1 MYHTTLEDQKKLDE
15 IRCFRDQLNRAI
27 QPHMMSP
34 LSPILSTSPPST
46 HQQLQQKPV
55 DLVKLRASPPSAT
68 SPIDRPEATMHIV
81 TKQHL
86 QTFDIG
92 YLKNAHSNTVNH
104 DPYSCEFL
112 SQLQGG
118 YQTDTCEINVV
129 VTPAKKWRKQHAIVE
144 RISSND
150 QTKLLYQLVYDEGS
164 RFRLCS
170 SDGQGIAVMSK
181 GLSMHLKVV
190 WTGKDGVIVWRRK
203 GTVVF
208 DLVNV
213 VPLAQPIAK
222 WTSQK
227 RPTSPSQMIKVL
239 SSLELGSDVQMQEK
253 SESHQESTPKKP
265 TLLNITSGSTCTSE
279 ESYKRFITKAQK
291 EEALFEKIKR
301 YCRLKPTLLDKIVD
315 WGMSEFPSIAA
326 GQKTTEQL
334 SKGRIWVSSRLDQSA
349 CKFGKQWQDVV
360 DDLKGAYQE
369 LKPGIYFQPR
379 PEKNELGV
387 QHRLRKSF
395 LNLWLIEEIDRKSN
409 TWLPCAQELK
419 NGQWVDL
426 KNSRRMIKVRLV
438 PILNVLQKIE
448 LVNEGPD
455 AEKYL
460 DFLFTAC
467 NQRKLI
473 NKLKSRNLK
482 HNIAN
487 LQFKLQKQY
496 ALSFAIKVARYADS
510 IALEQRVL

>member
-1 MYHTTLEDQKKLDE
+1 MYHTTLEDQKKIDE
-15 IRCFRDQLNRAI
+15 IRRFRDQLNRAI

-34 LSPILSTSPPST
+34 LSPTMSTNPPST
-46 HQQLQQKPV
+46 QPWMQQKPV
-55 DLVKLRASPPSAT
+55 DLVKVRTSPSSI
-68 SPIDRPEATMHIV
+68 SPIDRPQATVHIV
-81 TKQHL
+81 TEQHL
-86 QTFDIG
+86 QTYDSG
-92 YLKNAHSNTVNH
+92 YLNIAPSNSVNH

-118 YQTDTCEINVV
+118 YQTETCEINVV
-129 VTPAKKWRKQHAIVE
+129 VTPAKKWRKQHAVVE
-144 RISSND
+144 RISSDD
-150 QTKLLYQLVYDEGS
+150 QKKLLYQLVYDEGS

-170 SDGQGIAVMSK
+170 SDGKSIAVMTK

-203 GTVVF
+203 GTVMF

-213 VPLAQPIAK
+213 VPLAQPIATWK
-222 WTSQK
+222 SPK
-227 RPTSPSQMIKVL
+227 KPRRPTQKSKVL
-239 SSLELGSDVQMQEK
+239 NSFELGSDVQMQEK
-253 SESHQESTPKKP
+253 RESHEGRTLKKL
-265 TLLNITSGSTCTSE
+265 TLSNITSGSTCTSE
-279 ESYKRFITKAQK
+279 ESYKRFITKSQK

-301 YCRLKPTLLDKIVD
+301 YCRVKPTLLDKIVD
-315 WGMSEFPSIAA
+315 WGMSEYPSIAA

-334 SKGRIWVSSRLDQSA
+334 SKGRIWVSSSLDQSA
-349 CKFGKQWQDVV
+349 CKFDKHWQDVV

-369 LKPGIYFQPR
+369 LKPGIYFQPC

-395 LNLWLIEEIDRKSN
+395 LNLWLIEEIDIKSN
-409 TWLPCAQELK
+409 RWLPCAQELK

-426 KNSRRMIKVRLV
+426 RNSRRMIKVQLV

-448 LVNEGPD
+448 SVIESPD

-496 ALSFAIKVARYADS
+496 ALSFAIKVARLADS
-510 IALEQRVL
+510 IALEPRVL

>member
-15 IRCFRDQLNRAI
+15 IRCFRDQLNKAI

-34 LSPILSTSPPST
+34 LSPMSPIMSPSPPSNQPMQEKPIDLVNSRTSPP
-46 HQQLQQKPV
+46 
-55 DLVKLRASPPSAT
+55 AI
-68 SPIDRPEATMHIV
+68 SPINRPQATVHIV

-86 QTFDIG
+86 QTYDSG
-92 YLKNAHSNTVNH
+92 YLESANTVNH

-118 YQTDTCEINVV
+118 YQTETCEINVV

-144 RISSND
+144 RISSDD
-150 QTKLLYQLVYDEGS
+150 QKKLLYQLVYDEGS

-170 SDGQGIAVMSK
+170 SDGHGIAVMSK

-190 WTGKDGVIVWRRK
+190 WTGKNGVIVWRRK

-213 VPLAQPIAK
+213 VPLAQPIAQWK
-222 WTSQK
+222 SPKKPIQK
-227 RPTSPSQMIKVL
+227 TKVL

-253 SESHQESTPKKP
+253 SESHQESTPIKP
-265 TLLNITSGSTCTSE
+265 TLSNITSGSTCTSE
-279 ESYKRFITKAQK
+279 ECYKRFITKAQK

-301 YCRLKPTLLDKIVD
+301 YCRVKPTLLDKIVD
-315 WGMSEFPSIAA
+315 WGMTEFPSIAA

-334 SKGRIWVSSRLDQSA
+334 SKGRIWVSSSLDQSA
-349 CKFGKQWQDVV
+349 CRFDKQWQDVV

-379 PEKNELGV
+379 PEQNELGV

-395 LNLWLIEEIDRKSN
+395 LNLWLIEEFDRKSN
-409 TWLPCAQELK
+409 TWLPCAQELQ

-426 KNSRRMIKVRLV
+426 KNSRRMIKVKLV

-448 LVNEGPD
+448 SVIESPD

-482 HNIAN
+482 HNISN

-510 IALEQRVL
+510 IALEQKVL

>member
-1 MYHTTLEDQKKLDE
+1 MYHTILEDQRKLDE
-15 IRCFRDQLNRAI
+15 IRCFRDQLNRTI
-27 QPHMMSP
+27 QPRMMSQI
-34 LSPILSTSPPST
+34 SPILSTSPPST
-46 HQQLQQKPV
+46 HQPLQQQPV
-55 DLVKLRASPPSAT
+55 DLINLQASPSAI
-68 SPIDRPEATMHIV
+68 SPIARSQVAVHIV

-86 QTFDIG
+86 QRCDVG
-92 YLKNAHSNTVNH
+92 NLKCAHTHSKTVDH

-118 YQTDTCEINVV
+118 YQTETCEINVV
-129 VTPAKKWRKQHAIVE
+129 LTPARKWCKQHAIVE
-144 RISSND
+144 RISSDD
-150 QTKLLYQLVYDEGS
+150 QKKLLYQLVYDEGQ

-170 SDGQGIAVMSK
+170 FSGQSIAVMSK
-181 GLSMHLKVV
+181 GLSMHQTVV
-190 WTGKDGVIVWRRK
+190 WTGKDGVIIWRRT

-208 DLVNV
+208 DFVN
-213 VPLAQPIAK
+213 VPLAQPIAQLK
-222 WTSQK
+222 
-227 RPTSPSQMIKVL
+227 SPIPKQATKVL
-239 SSLELGSDVQMQEK
+239 SSSDLRCIDVLMQEK
-253 SESHQESTPKKP
+253 SESLQENTLKKP
-265 TLLNITSGSTCTSE
+265 TLFNVTSGSTCTSE

-301 YCRLKPTLLDKIVD
+301 YCRINPTLLDKIID
-315 WGMSEFPSIAA
+315 WGRSEYPSITA
-326 GQKTTEQL
+326 GQKTTDQL
-334 SKGRIWVSSRLDQSA
+334 SKGRIWVSSSLDKSA
-349 CKFGKQWQDVV
+349 CKFDKQWQVFV

-369 LKPGIYFQPR
+369 LKPGIYFQPC
-379 PEKNELGV
+379 PENNELGV

-395 LNLWLIEEIDRKSN
+395 LNLWLIEEIDRKN
-409 TWLPCAQELK
+409 NRWLPCAQELK

-426 KNSRRMIKVRLV
+426 KNSRRMIKVQLV

-448 LVNEGPD
+448 EVNENPD

-496 ALSFAIKVARYADS
+496 ALNFAIKVARTADS
-510 IALEQRVL
+510 IALEQGML